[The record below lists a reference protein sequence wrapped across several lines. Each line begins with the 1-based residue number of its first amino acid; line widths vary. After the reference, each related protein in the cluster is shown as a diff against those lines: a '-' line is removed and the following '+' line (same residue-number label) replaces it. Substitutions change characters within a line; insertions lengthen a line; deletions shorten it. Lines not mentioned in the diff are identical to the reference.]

1 MNDGGALGMTPIVRV
16 ANISKTYPG
25 VRALHDV
32 GLEVLPGEIHAVIGE
47 NGAGKSTLMKII
59 FGVTQPDAGT
69 IEVQGRAVT
78 IGSPVEAQRLG
89 LSMVH
94 QELTLVP
101 ALDVGRNIY
110 LGREP
115 GLALGVIDWPRLY
128 ADAEALLRR
137 LHLPVDPRRVV
148 RGLSTAQKQMV
159 EIARALS
166 WKSTLLI
173 MDEPTS
179 SLTQGEIRELFR
191 ILRDLKADRVSV
203 LYISHRLEE
212 LPEIADRVTVMRD
225 GRTVGT
231 VEAKTTPIP
240 SMIRMMV
247 GRSVDQQFPRIQ
259 VPIGDEVLRV
269 EGLTREGVVQDV
281 SFSVR
286 AGEIVGMA
294 GLVGAGRSETAR
306 MIAGIDAKDSGRVC
320 VAGHLVDIRSPS
332 EAIAAGVAL
341 LPEDRKQQGLVLPL
355 SVKTN
360 LSLATLP
367 QFTRFGIVA
376 QRKRDMMAQRFVQ
389 DLRIRTPSLDFRVR
403 NLSGGNQQKVVLGK
417 WLGSQPRVL
426 IFDEPT
432 RGIDVGAKVEV
443 YQEMNALIAQGVGI
457 LLISSELPEV
467 LGMSDRV
474 LVMYDGRLVA
484 DLPATE
490 ATPERVIALASGE
503 EMVQL
508 ASVTND

>member
-1 MNDGGALGMTPIVRV
+1 MTDGAAPGMPPTLRV
-16 ANISKTYPG
+16 ADVSKTYPG
-25 VRALHDV
+25 VRALQQVD
-32 GLEVLPGEIHAVIGE
+32 LEVLPGEIHAVIGE

-69 IEVQGRAVT
+69 IELQGRPVT

-89 LSMVH
+89 ISMVH

-115 GLALGVIDWPRLY
+115 NLAPGVIDWPRLY
-128 ADAEALLRR
+128 ADTEALLRR
-137 LHLPVDPRRVV
+137 LHLPLNPRREV
-148 RGLSTAQKQMV
+148 RRLSTAQKQMV

-166 WKSTLLI
+166 WKSRLLI
-173 MDEPTS
+173 LDEPTS
-179 SLTQGEIRELFR
+179 SLTQAEIRDLFR
-191 ILRDLKADRVSV
+191 ILRDLKANGVSL

-212 LPEIADRVTVMRD
+212 LPEVADRITVMRD
-225 GRTVGT
+225 GHTVGT
-231 VEAKTTPIP
+231 VDAKTTPIP
-240 SMIRMMV
+240 SLIRMMV
-247 GRSVDQQFPRIQ
+247 GRSVDQQFPRIH
-259 VPIGDEVLRV
+259 VPIGEEALRV
-269 EGLTREGVVQDV
+269 EGLTREGVVEDV
-281 SFSVR
+281 SFTVH

-306 MIAGIDAKDSGRVC
+306 LIVGIDAKDAGRVF
-320 VAGHLVDIRSPS
+320 VNGQLVDIGSPA
-332 EAIAAGVAL
+332 EAIAAGVVL
-341 LPEDRKQQGLVLPL
+341 LPEDRKQQGLVLPR

-360 LSLATLP
+360 LSLATL
-367 QFTRFGIVA
+367 QEFSRLGIIA
-376 QRKRDMMAQRFVQ
+376 QRKRDAMAQRFVQ
-389 DLRIRTPSLDFRVR
+389 DLRIRTPGLEFRVR

-417 WLGSQPRVL
+417 CLGSRPRVL

-443 YQEMNALIAQGVGI
+443 YQEMNALVTQGVGI

-474 LVMYDGRLVA
+474 LVMHDGRLVA
-484 DLPATE
+484 DLPVAE
-490 ATPERVIALASGE
+490 ATPERVIGLASGE
-503 EMVQL
+503 ETSQMAGAL
-508 ASVTND
+508 

>member
-1 MNDGGALGMTPIVRV
+1 MTGDTAVDASLTLRVRDV
-16 ANISKTYPG
+16 SKSYPG
-25 VRALHDV
+25 VRALQHV
-32 GLEVLPGEIHAVIGE
+32 ELAVLPGEIHAVIGE

-59 FGVTQPDAGT
+59 FGVTHPDAGT
-69 IEVQGRAVT
+69 IAVRGAPVS

-89 LSMVH
+89 ISMVH
-94 QELTLVP
+94 QELSLVP
-101 ALDVGRNIY
+101 VLDVGRNIY

-115 GLALGVIDWPRLY
+115 SLALGVIDWPRLY
-128 ADAEALLRR
+128 RDAAELLAR
-137 LHLPVDPRRVV
+137 LGIGLNPRTIV

-166 WKSTLLI
+166 WQSILLI
-173 MDEPTS
+173 LDEPTS
-179 SLTQGEIRELFR
+179 SLTQGETRELYR
-191 ILRDLKADRVSV
+191 ILRGLKAEGVSV

-225 GRTVGT
+225 GRTIGT
-231 VEAKTTPIP
+231 VDARATPIP
-240 SMIRMMV
+240 TLIRMMV
-247 GRSVDQQFPRIQ
+247 GRGVDQQFPRAHA
-259 VPIGDEVLRV
+259 PIGAEILRV
-269 EGLTREGVVQDV
+269 EGLTRHGMVEDV

-306 MIAGIDAKDSGRVC
+306 LIAGADQKDAGRITIDGR
-320 VAGHLVDIRSPS
+320 LVDVGSPAA
-332 EAIAAGVAL
+332 AIAAGIAL

-355 SVKTN
+355 PVKNN
-360 LSLATLP
+360 LSLATLRE
-367 QFTRFGIVA
+367 FTRFGIVW
-376 QRKRDMMAQRFVQ
+376 QRERDRMAQRFVR
-389 DLRIRTPSLDFRVR
+389 DLRIRTPNLDFRVR

-417 WLGSQPRVL
+417 WLGSHPRVL

-443 YQEMNALIAQGVGI
+443 YEEMNDFIARGAGI

-474 LVMYDGRLVA
+474 LVMHEGRLVA
-484 DLPATE
+484 DLPRAK

-503 EMVQL
+503 ERPVL
-508 ASVTND
+508 ASTSHG

>member
-1 MNDGGALGMTPIVRV
+1 MAPTLRV
-16 ANISKTYPG
+16 IDVSKSYPG
-25 VRALHDV
+25 VRALQHVD
-32 GLEVLPGEIHAVIGE
+32 LDVLPGEIHAVIGE

-59 FGVTQPDAGT
+59 FGVTQPDGGT
-69 IEVQGRAVT
+69 ITVQDTPVT
-78 IGSPVEAQRLG
+78 IDSPFAAQRFG
-89 LSMVH
+89 IAMVH
-94 QELTLVP
+94 QELSLVP
-101 ALDVGRNIY
+101 ALDVARNIF

-115 GLALGVIDWPRLY
+115 SLALGIIDWPRLY
-128 ADAEALLRR
+128 RDAAALLA
-137 LHLPVDPRRVV
+137 HLGIGLNPRTAV

-166 WKSTLLI
+166 WQSTLLI
-173 MDEPTS
+173 LDEPTS

-191 ILRDLKADRVSV
+191 ILRDLKADGVAV

-225 GRTVGT
+225 GHTIGT
-231 VEAKTTPIP
+231 VTARTTPV
-240 SMIRMMV
+240 STLIRMMV
-247 GRSVDQQFPRIQ
+247 GRGVEQLFPRVT
-259 VPIGDEVLRV
+259 VPIGKEILRV
-269 EGLTREGVVQDV
+269 EGMTRHGVVEDV
-281 SFSVR
+281 SFNVR

-306 MIAGIDAKDSGRVC
+306 LIVGADRKDAGQVFVDGRP
-320 VAGHLVDIRSPS
+320 VDIGSPAA
-332 EAIAAGVAL
+332 AIAAGVAL

-355 SVKTN
+355 PVKTN
-360 LSLATLP
+360 LSLATLRE
-367 QFTRFGIVA
+367 FTRFGIVR
-376 QRKRDMMAQRFVQ
+376 QRERERMAQRFVR
-389 DLRIRTPSLDFRVR
+389 DLRIRTPSLEFRVR

-417 WLGSQPRVL
+417 WLGSHPRVL

-443 YQEMNALIAQGVGI
+443 YEEMNALIARGAGI

-474 LVMYDGRLVA
+474 LVMHERRLVA
-484 DLPATE
+484 DLPRAE

-503 EMVQL
+503 ETSL
-508 ASVTND
+508 LTSAYHG